1 MEETPIEILD
11 RQIPQNE
18 ECVKDLETRI
28 ARLEFC
34 KRNGMKH
41 PNLDKDIQSLKLHY
55 IGSRDELKMLRLEK
69 MIRVFIRDKKIAP
82 IKEVI
87 RKKYNDQC
95 AVLLDNLEEFGHIKK
110 MTEGMYLDLANILKN
125 NREVINAL
133 LDESD

>member
-18 ECVKDLETRI
+18 ECVKDLEKRI
-28 ARLEFC
+28 AILEIC

-41 PNLDKDIQSLKLHY
+41 PNLDSDIQSLKLHY
-55 IGSRDELKMLRLEK
+55 IGSRDELEMLKLEK
-69 MIRVFIRDKKIAP
+69 MIRICIRDKKIAP
-82 IKEVI
+82 IRELI
-87 RKKYNDQC
+87 RKKYNQQC
-95 AVLLDNLEEFGHIKK
+95 AVLLDNMEEFGHIKK
-110 MTEGMYLDLANILKN
+110 MTEGQYLNLSNILKN